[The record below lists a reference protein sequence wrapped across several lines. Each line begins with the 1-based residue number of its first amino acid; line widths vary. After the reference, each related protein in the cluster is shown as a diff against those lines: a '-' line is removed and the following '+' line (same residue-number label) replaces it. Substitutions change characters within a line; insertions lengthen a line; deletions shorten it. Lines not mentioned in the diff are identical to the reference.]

1 MRPCDLCVVGEVGE
15 ANVILLETPVLIVNG
30 SPELLEWPGSGSAS
44 RPSCK
49 AFLKK
54 AIRAGDESGA

>member
-1 MRPCDLCVVGEVGE
+1 MRPCPLCVVGEVGE

-30 SPELLEWPGSGSAS
+30 SPELLEWLGSGLAS

-49 AFLKK
+49 TFLKET
-54 AIRAGDESGA
+54 IRAGVESGA